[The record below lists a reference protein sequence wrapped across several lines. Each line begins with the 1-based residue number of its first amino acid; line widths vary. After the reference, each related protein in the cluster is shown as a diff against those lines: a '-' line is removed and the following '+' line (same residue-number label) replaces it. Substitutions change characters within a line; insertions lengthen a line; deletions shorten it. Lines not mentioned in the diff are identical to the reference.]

1 MTSQEK
7 DQLRSRLYAAYATTH
22 AGRSDTAASVHVFR
36 KDLLPRLPQER
47 DVAVVDI
54 GCGQGDLVAWLLAE
68 GYHRAG
74 GIDVSPEQVAIAHER
89 GRDTVRLGDFR
100 EVLEPASLDVVVAT
114 DFLEHFDKFEVLQIL
129 DHCRETLRPDG
140 RVVFRV
146 PNAVSP
152 FGGNYRHG
160 DATHECSFTARSL
173 RQLLAAAG
181 FDEVEVHPCEPA
193 VHGATSAAR
202 WVIWKVAAG
211 LMKLVLAA
219 ETGVP
224 RGHLVTQNVVVTARA
239 GGDAP
244 R

>member
-1 MTSQEK
+1 MTADEK
-7 DQLRSRLYAAYATTH
+7 DQLRSRLYAAYASTH

-36 KDLLPRLPQER
+36 KDLLPRLPEDR
-47 DVAVVDI
+47 DVAVVDV
-54 GCGQGDLVAWLLAE
+54 GCGQGDLVAWLIDE
-68 GYHRAG
+68 GYRHAG

-100 EVLEPASLDVVVAT
+100 QVLEPGSLDVVVAT
-114 DFLEHFDKFEVLQIL
+114 DFLEHFDKFEVLGIL
-129 DHCRETLRPDG
+129 DHCREALRDGG

-173 RQLLAAAG
+173 RQLLTAAG
-181 FDEVEVHPCEPA
+181 FEGVEVHSCEPA
-193 VHGATSAAR
+193 VHGATSAVR
-202 WVIWKVAAG
+202 WLIWKVAAG
-211 LMKLVLAA
+211 VMKLVLAA

-224 RGHLVTQNVVVTARA
+224 RGHHVSQNVVVTARTRTA
-239 GGDAP
+239 DP